1 MKLKHI
7 ILSCCIIT
15 ALWTEI
21 QGMDVSDD
29 LSEVLFHLKT
39 VDYQPCY
46 CPLEENDRM
55 NIIKTSCYEPRH
67 KFIENS
73 VKE

>member
-46 CPLEENDRM
+46 CPLDE
-55 NIIKTSCYEPRH
+55 YY
-67 KFIENS
+67 
-73 VKE
+73 